1 MAIIKIQTIEEKE
14 QIVAYLE
21 SSEAILVGLNFEE
34 RRSFERRARHF
45 EYHNELLYFRK
56 NENILLRFFV
66 NLKEKKNCW

>member
-1 MAIIKIQTIEEKE
+1 MRGIIKIQKVEEKK

-45 EYHNELLYFRK
+45 EYHNGLLYFRK
-56 NENILLRFFV
+56 DENILLRFSV
-66 NLKEKKNCW
+66 SLK

>member
-1 MAIIKIQTIEEKE
+1 MAIIKIQTVEEKE